1 MNSTLEGFKTVFS
14 PDNIRLLLEGT
25 WLTLEVSALALLI
38 SVTLGTLSGWM
49 RFARVPILAWVAQTH
64 VTLTRGVPLLIQL
77 SFVYYGLPTVGI
89 QLESFPAG
97 VLALGLY
104 SAAYVSEIVRGG
116 LNSVDLGQLEAA
128 RSLGLSGPQAMRHVI
143 LPQALVA
150 ILPPLGNEYISLIL
164 GSSLISA
171 VALDDLTRQG
181 GAIIAQTYR
190 QFEVYTVLALV
201 YFIITYSLTRVISA
215 LERRFLRGKR
225 VEVSRR
231 VI

>member
-1 MNSTLEGFKTVFS
+1 MNSLLESFKTIFTPERVE
-14 PDNIRLLLEGT
+14 LLLQGT
-25 WLTLEVSALALLI
+25 VVTLEVSAVSLLI
-38 SVTLGTLSGWM
+38 SVVLGTLSGWA
-49 RFARVPILAWVAQTH
+49 RFARVPILSHLAQLH
-64 VTLTRGVPLLIQL
+64 VTLTRGIPLLIQL
-77 SFVYYGLPTVGI
+77 SFVYFGLPKVGI
-89 QLESFPAG
+89 VLDSFLSG

-128 RSLGLSGPQAMRHVI
+128 RSLGLSGPLAMHHVV

-164 GSSLISA
+164 GSSLVSA
-171 VALDDLTRQG
+171 VTLEDLTSEGQ
-181 GAIIAQTYR
+181 AIISVTYS

-201 YFIITYSLTRVISA
+201 YFVITYALTLVIRT
-215 LERRFLRGKR
+215 LERRFLKGKR
-225 VEVSRR
+225 VEVGRR

>member
-1 MNSTLEGFKTVFS
+1 MNDLLEGFKTIFTPERVG
-14 PDNIRLLLEGT
+14 LLLQGT
-25 WLTLEVSALALLI
+25 VVTLEVSAVSLLI
-38 SVTLGTLSGWM
+38 SVVLGTLSGWA
-49 RFARVPILAWVAQTH
+49 RFARVPIFSHLAQLH
-64 VTLTRGVPLLIQL
+64 VTLTRGIPLLIQL
-77 SFVYYGLPTVGI
+77 SFVYFGLPKIGI
-89 QLESFPAG
+89 VLDAFLSG

-128 RSLGLSGPQAMRHVI
+128 RSLGLSGPKAMRHVV

-164 GSSLISA
+164 GSSLVSA
-171 VALDDLTRQG
+171 VTLEDLTSEGQ
-181 GAIIAQTYR
+181 AIISVTYS

-201 YFIITYSLTRVISA
+201 YFVITYALTVVIRA
-215 LERRFLRGKR
+215 LERRYLKGKR